1 MLKALPPGAAREAEL
16 RKLSLFAAEPGA
28 ALHPDD
34 LRQLGLPATPRR
46 SPLRR
51 AQPAA
56 RAEPAARSRAE
67 SESVCAEGGGWDV
80 EQVSAEQLRCDI
92 DSVGPDVTA
101 AEFVQLYLLP
111 QRPLIV
117 RGAVGLAA
125 RCAFSREASRR
136 AGSGS
141 LLEQACCWS
150 RAATV
155 SATCHPVTPVA
166 TREAAA

>member
-1 MLKALPPGAAREAEL
+1 MGRTPLDEAARAGHAEVLGRMLKALPPGAAREAEL

-67 SESVCAEGGGWDV
+67 
-80 EQVSAEQLRCDI
+80 
-92 DSVGPDVTA
+92 
-101 AEFVQLYLLP
+101 
-111 QRPLIV
+111 
-117 RGAVGLAA
+117 
-125 RCAFSREASRR
+125 
-136 AGSGS
+136 
-141 LLEQACCWS
+141 
-150 RAATV
+150 
-155 SATCHPVTPVA
+155 
-166 TREAAA
+166 